1 VESLV
6 YKPTPGSRL
15 FDTANI
21 VFLILCSLITL
32 FPFVYILATSL
43 APLSQVLRGGLIL
56 WPERLTWDAY
66 HTILTNRHFVGSL
79 WITVVITLVGTF
91 TNLLF
96 TVFMAYPLAKK
107 RLKGR
112 RVILFLVLFTMLFS
126 GGMIPSYMVVKS
138 LGLLNTIW
146 SLILPGAISAFNLI
160 ILKNFFQAIPEELEE
175 SARIDGCKNM
185 GVLFRIVLP
194 LSMPA
199 LATFTLF
206 YAVGHW
212 NSFFSAVMYVTKSE
226 LWPIQV
232 VLRQMIIEGSTQEYQ
247 EALSSAEIQ
256 VLPATIKMAAIVVAT
271 VPILCVYP
279 FLQKHFA
286 KGVLLG
292 SVKG

>member
-1 VESLV
+1 MR
-6 YKPTPGSRL
+6 YKPSLGSRI
-15 FDTANI
+15 FDTAN
-21 VFLILCSLITL
+21 VVLLICSSLVTL

-56 WPERLTWDAY
+56 WPENITWDAY
-66 HTILTNRHFVGSL
+66 KTILSNRHFVGSL
-79 WITVVITLVGTF
+79 WITVVITVVGTF
-91 TNLLF
+91 VNLLF
-96 TVFMAYPLAKK
+96 TSFFAYPLAKK

-112 RVILFLVLFTMLFS
+112 GVILFLVLFTMLFS
-126 GGMIPSYMVVKS
+126 GGIIPSYMIVKS
-138 LGLLNTIW
+138 LGLLNSVW
-146 SLILPGAISAFNLI
+146 ALILPSAISAFNLI
-160 ILKNFFQAIPEELEE
+160 ILKNFFQSIPEELEE
-175 SARIDGCKNM
+175 SARIDGCKNL
-185 GVLFRIVLP
+185 GVFFRIVLP

-212 NSFFSAVMYVTKSE
+212 NSFFSAVMYITKSN

-232 VLRQMIIEGSTQEYQ
+232 VLRQMIIEGSTQEFQ
-247 EALSSAEIQ
+247 EALQSAEKQ
-256 VLPATIKMAAIVVAT
+256 VLPATIKMAAIIVAT
-271 VPILCVYP
+271 VPILFVYP

>member
-1 VESLV
+1 MR
-6 YKPTPGSRL
+6 YKPSLGSKI
-15 FDTANI
+15 FDLAN
-21 VFLILCSLITL
+21 VCLLILCSLITL

-56 WPERLTWDAY
+56 WPEGITWDAY
-66 HTILTNRHFVGSL
+66 YTILTNRLFVGSL
-79 WITVVITLVGTF
+79 WITVIITVVGTF
-91 TNLLF
+91 VNLLF
-96 TVFMAYPLAKK
+96 TSFMAYPLAKK

-112 RVILFLVLFTMLFS
+112 SVILFLVLFTMLFS
-126 GGMIPSYMVVKS
+126 GGIIPSYLIVKS
-138 LGLLNTIW
+138 LGLLNSVW

-160 ILKNFFQAIPEELEE
+160 IMKNFFQSIPEELEE
-175 SARIDGCKNM
+175 SARIDGCKNL

-212 NSFFSAVMYVTKSE
+212 NSFFSAVLYITKSN

-232 VLRQMIIEGSTQEYQ
+232 VLRQMIIQGSTQEFQ
-247 EALSSAEIQ
+247 EALANTEKQI
-256 VLPATIKMAAIVVAT
+256 LPGTIKMAAIMVAT
-271 VPILCVYP
+271 IPILFVYP